1 MKLVIGLG
9 NIGAHFDRTRHNA
22 GFAVLD
28 AFATTHG
35 LEWATKEKFKAIIAE
50 GDVHGQK
57 VILAKPTT
65 FYNLSGE
72 AVRAIKDFYKIDNAD
87 ILVVHD
93 ELALPFGT
101 VRTRLGGSDAGNN
114 GIKSIITHC
123 GIDFVR
129 VRTGIANDALAN
141 YDAAD
146 FVLGRF
152 SAAETAD
159 WPKVAKEACQQLDL
173 FIHPDQT
180 LTHTSVRITS

>member
-1 MKLVIGLG
+1 MKLVVGLG
-9 NIGAHFDRTRHNA
+9 NVGAHFTGTRHNV

-28 AFATTHG
+28 NFAASHN
-35 LEWATKEKFKAIIAE
+35 LEWTLKEKFKAIIAE
-50 GDVHGQK
+50 GSIHDQK

-72 AVRAIKDFYKIDNAD
+72 SVRAIKDFYKIENTD
-87 ILVVHD
+87 ILIVHD

-114 GIKSIITHC
+114 GIKSVINHC
-123 GIDFVR
+123 GVDFIR
-129 VRTGIANDALAN
+129 VRTGIANDVLAN

-152 SAAETAD
+152 SATETAD
-159 WPKVAKEACQQLDL
+159 WPKVVKEACHQLDL
-173 FIHPDQT
+173 FIHPDKT
-180 LTHTSVRITS
+180 LALTSVRITT